1 MPQNLIAMRNSRA
14 DSGPVTAGTV
24 ETNLGVG
31 DVGDGFVDQEEEG
44 ADGGFEMGDGRVFFF
59 AMGEAAGG
67 VGEHHDGGHVERH
80 LRGVME
86 RAGGKLGR
94 IAGDFA
100 DRVFAEFE
108 ELRIEGPR
116 LDGKEWRPFD
126 GDIVFSGEA
135 ARSFLGFADHY
146 REDVSVKRA
155 LIDGDFRG
163 AGNRG

>member
-44 ADGGFEMGDGRVFFF
+44 ANGGFEMGDGRVFFF

-80 LRGVME
+80 LRGVVE
-86 RAGGKLGR
+86 RAGGKLGASPVISR
-94 IAGDFA
+94 T
-100 DRVFAEFE
+100 ESSQS
-108 ELRIEGPR
+108 LRSCGSKGRGSME
-116 LDGKEWRPFD
+116 K
-126 GDIVFSGEA
+126 SGVHSTVTLLSAAKRREA
-135 ARSFLGFADHY
+135 SWASRTITARTLASSA
-146 REDVSVKRA
+146 R
-155 LIDGDFRG
+155 
-163 AGNRG
+163 